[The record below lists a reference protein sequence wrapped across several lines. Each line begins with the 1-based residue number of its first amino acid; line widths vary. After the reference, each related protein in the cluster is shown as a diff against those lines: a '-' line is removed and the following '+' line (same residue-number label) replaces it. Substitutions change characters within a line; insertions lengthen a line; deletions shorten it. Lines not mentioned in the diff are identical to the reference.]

1 MAMFLPIDI
10 SRRIILFIEGRTGF
24 PFVKKEE
31 LMGTFCIFGRDRG
44 VHGEDGIKAA
54 TDLARR
60 TVTFLNRTSRIFRNS
75 PNTMDS
81 NFARENYIRRV
92 LQISMEYGRD
102 AKTAYNSSD
111 EMKKRLSGDPNIL
124 ANCFAQ
130 HIAYHDHDQ
139 FFEIF
144 QPLRECEVPPAL
156 RRRLQDR
163 MLLLGYNTKDSSS
176 LPQESTLV
184 PFITWLKSL
193 DHNSSHVSNSP
204 W

>member
-10 SRRIILFIEGRTGF
+10 SRRIILFIEGRIEF

-31 LMGTFCIFGRDRG
+31 LMGTFCIFGKDLG
-44 VHGEDGIKAA
+44 VHGEEGINAA

-75 PNTMDS
+75 PDTMDS

-92 LQISMEYGRD
+92 LQISMEYRRD
-102 AKTAYNSSD
+102 TKTAHNGSD
-111 EMKKRLSGDPNIL
+111 EMKKRISGDPNIL

-144 QPLRECEVPPAL
+144 QPLREREVPPAL
-156 RRRLQDR
+156 RRKLQNR

-176 LPQESTLV
+176 LPQKSTLL
-184 PFITWLKSL
+184 PFITWLTSL
-193 DHNSSHVSNSP
+193 AHNSSHVSNSP

>member
-10 SRRIILFIEGRTGF
+10 SRRIILFIDGRIEF

-31 LMGTFCIFGRDRG
+31 LMGTFCIFGRDHG
-44 VHGEDGIKAA
+44 VHGKEGINAA

-75 PNTMDS
+75 PETMDS

-92 LQISMEYGRD
+92 LQISMEYRRD
-102 AKTAYNSSD
+102 TKTAYNGSD
-111 EMKKRLSGDPNIL
+111 EMKKRISGDPNIL

-144 QPLRECEVPPAL
+144 QPLKEREVPPAL
-156 RRRLQDR
+156 RRKLQNR
-163 MLLLGYNTKDSSS
+163 MLLLGYNTRDSSS
-176 LPQESTLV
+176 LPQKSTFL
-184 PFITWLKSL
+184 PFITWLTSL
-193 DHNSSHVSNSP
+193 AHNSSHVTDSP

>member
-92 LQISMEYGRD
+92 LQISMEYRRD
-102 AKTAYNSSD
+102 TKTANNSSD
-111 EMKKRLSGDPNIL
+111 EMKKRISGDPNIL

-176 LPQESTLV
+176 LPQESTFV

>member
-60 TVTFLNRTSRIFRNS
+60 TVTFLNRTSHIFRNS

-92 LQISMEYGRD
+92 LQISMEYRRD
-102 AKTAYNSSD
+102 TKTADNSSD
-111 EMKKRLSGDPNIL
+111 EMKKRISGDPNIL

-130 HIAYHDHDQ
+130 HIAYYDHDQ

-144 QPLRECEVPPAL
+144 QPLRECQVPPAL